1 MKILEEENIELKR
14 KLQEAENMIK
24 DLMIQS
30 RNFKKSAE
38 FDFLTQV
45 TNRLS
50 FTRSLK
56 DFHEDFKHRD
66 YPYALLYLD
75 IDNFKSIN
83 DTFSH
88 SVGDKVL
95 IEVANKLVLS
105 NRAHTV
111 IGRLGGE
118 EFGVLI
124 PGITADIAETITQRM
139 QNSIKNIF
147 LPELESR
154 TITLSIGIYLPDKN
168 DLIEDC
174 LYKADKAMYYSKQ
187 TGKDRY
193 TFFSKELIVNEKN

>member
-1 MKILEEENIELKR
+1 MKNLENENIELKQ

-88 SVGDKVL
+88 SIGDKVL

-124 PGITADIAETITQRM
+124 PGVTIEVAETITQRM
-139 QNSIKNIF
+139 QAAIKNIS
-147 LPELESR
+147 LPELDSR
-154 TITLSIGIYLPDKN
+154 IITISVGIYLPDKN

-174 LYKADKAMYYSKQ
+174 LYKADKAMYYSKK
-187 TGKDRY
+187 TGKDKY
-193 TFFSKELIVNEKN
+193 TIFSENLKLNEKN